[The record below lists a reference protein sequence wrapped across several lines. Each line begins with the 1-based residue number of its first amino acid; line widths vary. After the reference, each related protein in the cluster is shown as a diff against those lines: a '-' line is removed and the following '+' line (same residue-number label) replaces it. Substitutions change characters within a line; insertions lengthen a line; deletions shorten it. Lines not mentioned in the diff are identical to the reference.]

1 MADVEASSDVTL
13 AAPRRIDG
21 EWRRWIAEN
30 LMLEMAPDSIL
41 QALVANGF
49 SATEGSHEIGV
60 ALQSPYFR
68 AADRL
73 RNRLR
78 KRNWLLAT
86 YRKLSRHC
94 PGSGAIARR
103 HRLARSEFLEGYY
116 GLNRPVLITG
126 MMDDWPALRKW
137 NLDYFGEKF
146 GDREVE
152 VQVDRKAGG
161 DDAELERTNYAL
173 SNRRMRFS
181 EFIERVRTSGVTN
194 DFYMTANNNASNK
207 GALPELWDD
216 IIQIPEYLDGDAPHN
231 GFFWLGPAGTITP
244 FHHDLTNNLM
254 AQVIGRKRVKVV
266 PSWDLPLMRNLFHVY
281 CRVDGRFL
289 PPSPQAGSRQPQVL
303 ECILNPGEILFLPV
317 GCLHFVEGLDISAT
331 VSFTNFVFDNDFASF
346 YTTYRTV

>member
-1 MADVEASSDVTL
+1 MTDVEAGSDVTM

-30 LMLEMAPDSIL
+30 LMLEMSQESIL

-49 SATEGSHEIGV
+49 SSTEASHEIGL

-86 YRKLSRHC
+86 YRKLSRLD
-94 PGSGAIARR
+94 PASGEIARR
-103 HRLARSEFLEGYY
+103 HRLARSEFLQGYY
-116 GLNRPVLITG
+116 CINRPVIITG

-146 GDREVE
+146 GDREVD
-152 VQVDRKAGG
+152 VQVVREAGG
-161 DDAELERTNYAL
+161 DAAELERANDAR

-181 EFIERVRTSGVTN
+181 DFIERVRTAGGTN
-194 DFYMTANNNASNK
+194 DFTMTANHK
-207 GALPELWDD
+207 GVLPELWDD
-216 IIQIPEYLDGDAPHN
+216 LIPIPEYLEGDAPH
-231 GFFWLGPAGTITP
+231 GGCFWLDPAGTITP
-244 FHHDLTNNLM
+244 FHHDLNNSLM
-254 AQVIGRKRVKVV
+254 AQVIGRKRVQVV
-266 PSWDLPLMRNLFHVY
+266 PSWDLPLMRNLYHVS
-281 CRVDGRFL
+281 CQVDGRSL
-289 PPSPQAGSRQPQVL
+289 PPSPRAGFRELRVL

-317 GCLHFVEGLDISAT
+317 GCVYFVEGLDISAT
-331 VSFTNFVFDNDFASF
+331 VSFTNFAFDNDFASF
-346 YTTYRTV
+346 YTTYQTV